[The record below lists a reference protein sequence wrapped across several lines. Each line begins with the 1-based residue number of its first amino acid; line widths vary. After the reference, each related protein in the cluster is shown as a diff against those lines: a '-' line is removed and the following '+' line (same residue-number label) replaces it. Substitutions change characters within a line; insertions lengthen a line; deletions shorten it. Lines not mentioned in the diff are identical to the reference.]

1 MNGGRDRC
9 RSKRYVHD
17 EHRIQAAG
25 AILIA
30 LGLLLL
36 FACIPG
42 WLWLAV
48 FGVLLMAAGWLL
60 LKWNDAWR

>member
-42 WLWLAV
+42 WAWAALA
-48 FGVLLMAAGWLL
+48 GIALILAGELLIRLG
-60 LKWNDAWR
+60 RGRR